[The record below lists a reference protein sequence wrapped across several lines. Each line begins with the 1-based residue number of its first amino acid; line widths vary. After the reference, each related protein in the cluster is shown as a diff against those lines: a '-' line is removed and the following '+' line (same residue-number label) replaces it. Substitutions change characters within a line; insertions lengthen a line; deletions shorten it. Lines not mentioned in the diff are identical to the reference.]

1 MPGILGQLLP
11 IPGLVAFPR
20 SNGLSKLLDHLSD
33 LLHRLLVLTFV
44 LSETEV
50 AVIQH
55 DVLGLTL
62 MEENCVWEEYFTSRK
77 HLLLRIVFRPGN
89 EFVD

>member
-1 MPGILGQLLP
+1 MSSILGQLHS
-11 IPGLVAFPR
+11 IPRLVAFTS
-20 SNGLSKLLDHLSD
+20 SNGLSELLNHLSL
-33 LLHRLLVLTFV
+33 LLHRLLILTFV

-55 DVLGLTL
+55 DILGLTL
-62 MEENCVWEEYFTSRK
+62 VEEYCVREEYFTTRK